1 MARKISFVNVN
12 RKCLKTTSVL
22 ILAKKIVQQGSNQK
36 VLIVDAQGEITKI
49 LSRVK
54 LKGSTESLLSG
65 DCSDDL
71 FEENAFFQI
80 DVLKSPSD
88 IDFVE
93 FDTVKKY
100 NEEWSKKKNELIK
113 NKKDGADIG
122 LSISEWNYIFKM
134 RFKKDYYNL
143 YQNIV
148 KKYDDEYDYILFDTP
163 SSIDSVTCSVINVSD
178 SIIIPFVAT
187 ESSER
192 ELIRLINSISS
203 LKERF
208 NPKVEIAGLLPV
220 LVTKINENTTNKI
233 LLDIFR
239 MISSN
244 NIPFFSSQIPMSEKN
259 RELKF
264 LKHQI
269 NTRLNKTDKLSEAY
283 DIFFNELIDKEII
296 YSK

>member
-1 MARKISFVNVN
+1 
-12 RKCLKTTSVL
+12 
-22 ILAKKIVQQGSNQK
+22 
-36 VLIVDAQGEITKI
+36 
-49 LSRVK
+49 
-54 LKGSTESLLSG
+54 
-65 DCSDDL
+65 
-71 FEENAFFQI
+71 
-80 DVLKSPSD
+80 
-88 IDFVE
+88 
-93 FDTVKKY
+93 
-100 NEEWSKKKNELIK
+100 
-113 NKKDGADIG
+113 
-122 LSISEWNYIFKM
+122 M

-239 MISSN
+239 MSSSN
-244 NIPFFSSQIPMSEKN
+244 NIPFFSSQIPMSEKK

-283 DIFFNELIDKEII
+283 DIFFNELIAKEII